1 MVGLDGS
8 SQMLAKAGELLA
20 PHGERAA
27 LRTFRLED
35 SSWMEAL
42 PPVRVFLSS
51 LVLHH
56 LDGPGKRELFE
67 RLLFGLEPGGALLF
81 ADLMQPPDMLADTLP
96 RLGSGKSDVARRRS
110 TATGVPGVL
119 RARAVEHLRV
129 SRSDGHTLDASRAV
143 ALDGGRWL
151 RGVDVFL
158 GDGGTRA
165 AWRLQAR

>member
-1 MVGLDGS
+1 MLREFPEARMVGLDGS

-81 ADLMQPPDMLADTLP
+81 ADLMQPRTEH
-96 RLGSGKSDVARRRS
+96 ARRHIATAWEREIGRRS
-110 TATGVPGVL
+110 QEIHGDG
-119 RARAVEHLRV
+119 RARSSSSESSGTSTSIPIRWTYPRRFPSSCAGWRTLA
-129 SRSDGHTLDASRAV
+129 SRS
-143 ALDGGRWL
+143 
-151 RGVDVFL
+151 
-158 GDGGTRA
+158 
-165 AWRLQAR
+165 